1 MGSDDMLR
9 FFLVAAALA
18 FACPFLLPPSA
29 AAEASADAIA
39 VSGKRKINLA
49 GRQRMLTQYMAKATC
64 FVFLGVDDKEQM
76 NQVFAMHDLFA
87 KTLVDLRRGN
97 PDLAMLPENNPDIL
111 AGLDEVQK
119 RWDVYSRAVMQDR
132 IDDIMTQNL
141 VVLEAMN
148 RTVTIIERT
157 YGGGA
162 GKLPPEIAAAINISG
177 RQRMLSQRASKEH
190 CLIAAGFNPEVNRNN
205 LAETIAVFENSL
217 AALRDGDAALR
228 LDKAPNP
235 EILAQIK
242 TGGEAWTALKPVLD
256 RAAKGEH
263 PSIDDVEAVAQQNT
277 RVLDA
282 MDDLVKL
289 YEAAGN

>member
-1 MGSDDMLR
+1 MLR
-9 FFLVAAALA
+9 YLLAAALA
-18 FACPFLLPPSA
+18 VTCFHSVPPSSA
-29 AAEASADAIA
+29 ADAPTDAIA

-87 KTLVDLRRGN
+87 KTLVDLRQGN

-119 RWDVYSRAVMQDR
+119 RWEVYSRAVMQDR

-148 RTVTIIERT
+148 RTVAIVEKT
-157 YGGGA
+157 YGGA
-162 GKLPPEIAAAINISG
+162 TGKVPAEIAAAINISG

-190 CLIAAGFNPEVNRNN
+190 CLVAAGFDPEVNRKN
-205 LAETIAVFENSL
+205 LADTIALFEKSL
-217 AALRDGDAALR
+217 AALRDGDAALG
-228 LDKAPNP
+228 LGKAPNP

-242 TGGEAWTALKPVLD
+242 TGGEEWAALKPVLD
-256 RAAKGEH
+256 RAAKGE
-263 PSIDDVEAVAQQNT
+263 PPTIDDVEAVAQQNT
-277 RVLDA
+277 HVLDA

-289 YEAAGN
+289 YEAAGK

>member
-1 MGSDDMLR
+1 MLR
-9 FFLVAAALA
+9 YLLAAALA
-18 FACPFLLPPSA
+18 ATCFHSVPPSS
-29 AAEASADAIA
+29 AAEAPADAIA

-87 KTLVDLRRGN
+87 KTLVDLRQGN

-119 RWDVYSRAVMQDR
+119 HWEVYSRAVMQDR

-141 VVLEAMN
+141 VVLETMN
-148 RTVTIIERT
+148 RTVAIVEKT

-162 GKLPPEIAAAINISG
+162 GKVPAEIAAAINISG

-190 CLIAAGFNPEVNRNN
+190 CLVAAGFDPEVNRKN
-205 LAETIAVFENSL
+205 LADTIALFEKSL
-217 AALRDGDAALR
+217 AALRDGDAALG
-228 LDKAPNP
+228 LGKAPNP

-242 TGGEAWTALKPVLD
+242 TGGEEWAALKPVLD
-256 RAAKGEH
+256 RAAKGE
-263 PSIDDVEAVAQQNT
+263 PPTIDDVEAVAQQNT
-277 RVLDA
+277 HVLDA

-289 YEAAGN
+289 YEAAGK